1 MDSFK
6 RELRNLINVHSKDG
20 KNNTADFILADFM
33 NACLNAYGEAVNR
46 RDRFDQN
53 DHATGPADLP
63 PQPEVTCPSLIE
75 EEEAQAGK
83 ELGREKTPPMEVG
96 SLNCHKL
103 VDGHKIWCL
112 IDLTDNYHSCNCGAG
127 R

>member
-63 PQPEVTCPSLIE
+63 PQLKEEYDPVDGPGPCPQPE
-75 EEEAQAGK
+75 
-83 ELGREKTPPMEVG
+83 TPPGGMVEVMEVG
-96 SLNCHKL
+96 RLNCHKL
-103 VDGHKIWCL
+103 VDGHKTWCL